1 MKQELRAR
9 RMFAGLLSLVMLAS
23 LLAVPVLADEEV
35 SAPVAETAPAVTV
48 EAPAKEEA
56 PVVKTESPAAK
67 DEAPVKDEPTAPAG
81 DAPVKAETP
90 AKDDAPTVEETPN
103 KNAASPAEDETA
115 PAVDEPAGD
124 ETPAPSAEPVQDEP
138 AQEELTTTVAPVA
151 PRRPSRLPAVVL
163 EEDPAGDAPET
174 DAPAVQ
180 ASTGSSAVAEPDDQ
194 PSAADDGFTLDWD
207 EVGLLDGGDW
217 QMGRWGVARGQGGY
231 WVYMEN
237 DQPQARL
244 GITYYNS
251 SSDAIAYQAWIADGQ
266 RLLNEGGFPIPGAAL
281 TVVNDGGSV
290 RMEGFVPDSFFKDTR
305 FILSSGSV
313 TLESEDIA
321 LLEGVEAPVTDEDPV
336 SKEPKVTDPNASY
349 QGIVID
355 GDFSDWDAVPRY
367 DIDDILDVN
376 GYPKTGNTVDQV
388 SVMWDGDTIYI
399 LLVAN
404 GVPADYDPSLM
415 VGNWNSVCGA
425 GPNGNGQ
432 FAIKTDLG
440 GELLIQPTA
449 YGEPAIAGVNDAQVA
464 VNNKN
469 WAGAPHMWE
478 IAIPASKLP
487 TYLESF
493 DFGLYMV
500 APTISGIT
508 DFQTGKDE
516 DKTFHGIV
524 YDGNIEDWT
533 YYPNYRIEY
542 ATPGTQDVVRDA
554 HGALWANDGILY
566 GYALSNMEKH
576 LAEEGSCFLDAIT
589 LAFNGDRSY
598 KEHPTDG
605 NFYPRLVSFES
616 GAPVVVN
623 DGTHLAPGDHVFYI
637 FDERTAPDAPIYNNE
652 TGEVFYPDNAYL
664 MAHAFGQM
672 TVHVDGVKDYAEFEL
687 YLDRVAEYIDKDADT
702 AFKTIEIQW
711 GRLGQQWISYAG
723 TPTGPA
729 VSVAL
734 LVGAV
739 CLPMG
744 YVELKKRRR
753 AKGEAAQ

>member
-1 MKQELRAR
+1 MKRIQFAR
-9 RMFAGLLSLVMLAS
+9 RTFAGLLSLVMLAG
-23 LLAVPVLADEEV
+23 LLAVPALADEETA
-35 SAPVAETAPAVTV
+35 APVAETAPIAV
-48 EAPAKEEA
+48 EAPAN
-56 PVVKTESPAAK
+56 
-67 DEAPVKDEPTAPAG
+67 DEAPAVKAETPPAKETPSASEP

-90 AKDDAPTVEETPN
+90 AVDDAPAVETAPDKDEVP
-103 KNAASPAEDETA
+103 AAEDEKT
-115 PAVDEPAGD
+115 PADESTVDEPAA
-124 ETPAPSAEPVQDEP
+124 ETPAPSAQPVQDEI
-138 AQEELTTTVAPVA
+138 QLETTVSVSTA
-151 PRRPSRLPAVVL
+151 PRQPSRSAAVAV
-163 EEDPAGDAPET
+163 EEDPADASET
-174 DAPAVQ
+174 DSPATQAPTA
-180 ASTGSSAVAEPDDQ
+180 SSAVAEPDDQ
-194 PSAADDGFTLDWD
+194 PDVADDGFTLDWD
-207 EVGLLDGGDW
+207 EIGLRNGGDW
-217 QMGRWGVARGQGGY
+217 QMGRWGVARGEGGY

-237 DQPQARL
+237 DQGQAQL
-244 GITYYNS
+244 GITYYNN
-251 SSDAIAYQAWIADGQ
+251 SSDAIGYQAWIADGT
-266 RLLNEGGFPIPGAAL
+266 RLLNEGGFPIPGATL
-281 TVVNDGGSV
+281 TVINDGGSV

-305 FILSSGSV
+305 FILSSGNV
-313 TLESEDIA
+313 TLESEDIY
-321 LLEGVEAPVTDEDPV
+321 LLDGVEAPVTDEPAV
-336 SKEPKVTDPNASY
+336 SKEPKVVDPNASY
-349 QGIVID
+349 QGITID

-367 DIDDILDVN
+367 DIDDTLDVN
-376 GYPKTGNTVDQV
+376 GYPKQGNTVDQV
-388 SVMWDGDTIYI
+388 SVMWDGDMIYI

-404 GVPADYDPSLM
+404 GAPADYDPSIQ
-415 VGNWNSVCGA
+415 VGDWASVTNA

-440 GELLIQPTA
+440 GELLIQPTRA
-449 YGEPAIAGVNDAQVA
+449 GTIAGVNDAQVA
-464 VNNKN
+464 VNNKD

-487 TYLESF
+487 THMESF

-500 APTISGIT
+500 EPTISNIT
-508 DFQTGKDE
+508 DFQAGKDE
-516 DKTFHGIV
+516 DKSFNGIV

-554 HGALWANDGILY
+554 HGALWANDNILY

-576 LAEEGSCFLDAIT
+576 LADEGSCFLDAIT
-589 LAFNGDRSY
+589 LAFNGDRSH

-637 FDERTAPDAPIYNNE
+637 FDERTAPDAPIYNDE

-687 YLDRVAEYIDKDADT
+687 YLDRVAQYINKDADT

-753 AKGEAAQ
+753 AKNDAAQ